1 MLRKEYNRE
10 LLVNKLHGL
19 YDFASYEIDILELED
34 RIDSLYEMVG
44 MGIYNNEEIKWK
56 IGQEIE
62 KEKRKSEKSYK
73 NMLRNLK
80 EAIFL
85 LHGLESNLCEVER
98 LDECIAKEIDSD
110 KLAELKRSCD
120 EAVTRVDRLS
130 KRFDRITRS
139 FTAMKLKE
147 QGFED
152 L

>member
-56 IGQEIE
+56 IGQE

-130 KRFDRITRS
+130 KRFDRITHS